1 MTSHLDELQG
11 RLGADW
17 SSIRGA
23 RSAAADERAR
33 LRTNLQGCGTTDAA
47 IVAFGS
53 LAREEV
59 TSGSDLDWT
68 LLVDGPAKRDHW
80 PSVHRIR
87 DTLTASDTKPPNP
100 SGAFGTMAFSHE
112 LVHRIG
118 GDSDTNRI
126 TTQRVLLLLE
136 SVPIGPSAGAAVHER
151 VVRSVLDSYLGSDPV
166 THDRIPHVLLNDV
179 VRYWRTVTVDFAA
192 KARERGH
199 RGWAIRNLK
208 LRTARKLIFAAG
220 LALCLRRVHSTPE
233 DARRDDSPEARA
245 ALLDVLVQDV
255 QATPSELLARV
266 AAESPETMDPLA
278 GAIFSAYDRFLALV
292 DDPTRRAA
300 LEKLIR
306 ADEANDPTW
315 TEAKAI
321 GRDFGRAV
329 QAFFFDPR
337 SLFADAITRYGVF

>member
-1 MTSHLDELQG
+1 MASLLEELQV

-17 SSIRGA
+17 AAIRAAKEAA
-23 RSAAADERAR
+23 RDERGR
-33 LRTNLQGCGTTDAA
+33 LRKNLQGCGTTDAA

-87 DTLTASDTKPPNP
+87 TTLADSDTKPPNP

-118 GDSDTNRI
+118 GDTDTNKI

-136 SVPIGPSAGAAVHER
+136 SAPIGPSAGAAVHRR
-151 VVRSVLDSYLGSDPV
+151 VVRSVLDSYLGDDAV
-166 THDRIPHVLLNDV
+166 TYDRIPHVLLNDV

-192 KARERGH
+192 KARERGD

-233 DARRDDSPEARA
+233 NARNDVSPEARA
-245 ALLDVLVQDV
+245 ELLEALVADVER
-255 QATPSELLARV
+255 TPVELLASV
-266 AAESPETMDPLA
+266 TAESRDMDALAAPL
-278 GAIFSAYDRFLALV
+278 FEAYDRFLALV
-292 DDPTRRAA
+292 DDPDQRGR
-300 LEKLIR
+300 LEKLSR
-306 ADEANDPTW
+306 ADADTDEIWQSARV
-315 TEAKAI
+315 I

-329 QAFFFDPR
+329 QAFFFDEK
-337 SLFADAITRYGVF
+337 SLFSDAIQRYGVF